1 MEKYLDIVE
10 AASLLR
16 VSRHTVQAWMS
27 PSSPNHRPEFA
38 AIARHA
44 GRKSLFAKEDVLA
57 WVEQRRGAM
66 YAQTMP
72 ERSTYWRERFLAA
85 RGSLKGI
92 LRPGADRTFKTPVI
106 MFNQGMLAL
115 DSDPLISWLLDDKGA
130 NFTYKLVSLADGLVV
145 AVPMVL
151 WLLRKASRNTAGY
164 TKLKSFLL
172 TDRVFELAPLSV
184 EALNRYLELP
194 VRSSDLSLQNY
205 CCCITH
211 GAGAFLTSNKTLS
224 NQPGLPVISFSE

>member
-1 MEKYLDIVE
+1 MEKYLNIIEV
-10 AASLLR
+10 ASLLR

-44 GRKSLFAKEDVLA
+44 GRKSLFAKDDVMA

-66 YAQTMP
+66 YSQAMP
-72 ERSTYWRERFLAA
+72 ERSAYWRERFLAA

-92 LRPGADRTFKTPVI
+92 LRPVADHDFKTPVV

-115 DSDPLISWLLDDKGA
+115 DSEPLISWLLDDKGS
-130 NFTYKLVSLADGLVV
+130 NFTYKLASIADGLVV
-145 AVPMVL
+145 AVPMAL
-151 WLLRKASRNTAGY
+151 WLLRRASRNAAGY
-164 TKLKSFLL
+164 ARLKSFLL
-172 TDRVFELAPLSV
+172 TDSVFELAPLSV
-184 EALNRYLELP
+184 EAMNRFLELP
-194 VRSSDLSLQNY
+194 VQSADLALQSY

-211 GAGAFLTSNKTLS
+211 GAAAFLTSNKTLLR
-224 NQPGLPVISFSE
+224 QPGLPVISFSG